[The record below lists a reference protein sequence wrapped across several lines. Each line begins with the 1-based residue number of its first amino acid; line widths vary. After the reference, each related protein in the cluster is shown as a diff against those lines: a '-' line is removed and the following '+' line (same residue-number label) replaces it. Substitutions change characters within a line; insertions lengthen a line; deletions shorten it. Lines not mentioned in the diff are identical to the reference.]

1 LPLGLL
7 EYANWLTVAK
17 DIVIYLRFMV
27 GRWLQVR
34 LISLVVCD
42 SKLSTFAA
50 KVERLLMISESPAF
64 DGCAIPRS
72 RTRAIVAV
80 IMAVAM
86 AMTLSCTRQQRSA
99 REAELWLGGDVNLG
113 DGGHRQLQSM
123 ARMVPGSAGIIN
135 LEGAVAP
142 APGSGNFV
150 LWNSPQAVNELAD
163 IGVRV
168 AGIANNHAADLDPNG
183 PRKSMDILRALGFL
197 PAGGPA
203 GPALLKINGVSIA
216 ITAYD
221 LTEGVP
227 QNLQADLVE
236 ARRHADLL
244 IATFHVTGP
253 VSYLPRPELRRA
265 VDIAYAAGAKVI
277 AAHGTH
283 ALGPLERRGDT
294 VIAWGLGNV
303 AFACDCTD
311 EEDAILLRIRVQ
323 PGRVIAADV
332 LPLRAGL
339 NNRPALPSADPDGVF
354 DLLEAIDSAKL
365 TRHGNSASF

>member
-1 LPLGLL
+1 MI
-7 EYANWLTVAK
+7 WR
-17 DIVIYLRFMV
+17 LR
-27 GRWLQVR
+27 
-34 LISLVVCD
+34 
-42 SKLSTFAA
+42 
-50 KVERLLMISESPAF
+50 AF
-64 DGCAIPRS
+64 DGCAGPRV
-72 RTRAIVAV
+72 RARKIVAALTALAL
-80 IMAVAM
+80 AV
-86 AMTLSCTRQQRSA
+86 TLSCSRHERSP

-113 DGGHRQLQSM
+113 DGGHKQLQRISG
-123 ARMVPGSAGIIN
+123 MVPGSAGIIN
-135 LEGAVAP
+135 LEGAVAT
-142 APGSGNFV
+142 APQSDKFV
-150 LWNSPQAVNELAD
+150 LWNSPQVVSELSD

-183 PRKSMDILRALGFL
+183 MQRSAEILRTLGFL
-197 PAGGPA
+197 PVGGPA
-203 GPALLKINGVSIA
+203 GAALLKINGVSIA
-216 ITAYD
+216 ITAHD
-221 LTEGVP
+221 LTNGVP
-227 QNLQADLVE
+227 QSLQADLVA
-236 ARRHADLL
+236 ARRQADLL

-323 PGRVIAADV
+323 PGKVIAADV

-339 NNRPALPSADPDGVF
+339 NNRPAQPSADPEGVF

-365 TRHGNSASF
+365 TRHGNFASF